1 MKSNWEHSHTGVF
14 TRDLE
19 NTVRYYQSLGLAPEI
34 VPARSQSWEGH
45 KAVNVEFG
53 QVMHFGGDTRRP
65 FLQLIYIGD
74 LEVEI
79 LRAPAER
86 PKGEAL
92 AYGEGCNHVC
102 FNVPDIDGETD
113 LLVKKGL
120 RIIQDFHLD
129 DVRLEDYLDTREYG
143 NMLLSLRP
151 LQTEEVKAK
160 KAGYGIVDWKYQG
173 VGAVVQSIEKT
184 VKYYRSMDI
193 AEFRPQAM
201 LDTSLMR
208 DVKLHGKSTKAMI
221 KAKTRQM
228 RIGPVVYELIE
239 PVEGEAVYK
248 ESLDRRGEG
257 IINLTFNVDDLERET
272 SKLAQKGV
280 AVIFSGKPEAGKAF
294 AYFDT
299 RKDGGDVMI
308 KLVQR

>member
-1 MKSNWEHSHTGVF
+1 MKSNWELAHAGVF

-19 NTVRYYQSLGLAPEI
+19 NTVRYFQSLGLAPEV
-34 VPARSQSWEGH
+34 VPPRSGSWEGH
-45 KAVNVEFG
+45 KAVNIEFG
-53 QVMHFGGDTRRP
+53 QEIHFGGDTRRP

-79 LRAPAER
+79 LRAPIER

-129 DVRLEDYLDTREYG
+129 DVRLEDYLDTRRHG

-151 LQTEEVKAK
+151 LQTEAVKAQ
-160 KAGYGIVDWKYQG
+160 KAGYGIVNWKYQG
-173 VGAVVQSIEKT
+173 VGAVVRSIEKT

-193 AEFRPQAM
+193 ADFRPQGM
-201 LDTSLMR
+201 LDTSSIR
-208 DVKLHGKSTKAMI
+208 DVKLHGKSPNDLI
-221 KAKTRQM
+221 RAKTRVM
-228 RIGPVVYELIE
+228 RIGPVAYELIE

-257 IINLTFNVDDLERET
+257 VINLTFSVEDLDRET
-272 SKLAQKGV
+272 SRLAEKGV
-280 AVIFSGKPEAGKAF
+280 SVVFSGKPEAGNAF

-299 RKDGGDVMI
+299 RRDGGDVMI

>member
-1 MKSNWEHSHTGVF
+1 MKSNWELAHTGVF

-19 NTVRYYQSLGLAPEI
+19 NTVRYYQSLGLAPAMG
-34 VPARSQSWEGH
+34 PPRSSSWEGH
-45 KAVNVEFG
+45 KAVNIEFG
-53 QVMHFGGDTRRP
+53 QEIHFGGDTRRP

-74 LEVEI
+74 LEVEV
-79 LRAPAER
+79 LRAPIER

-113 LLVKKGL
+113 VLVKKGL

-129 DVRLEDYLDTREYG
+129 DVRLEDYLDTRKHG

-160 KAGYGIVDWKYQG
+160 KAGYGIVSWKYQG

-184 VKYYRSMDI
+184 VRYYRSMDI
-193 AEFRPQAM
+193 AEFEPQSTF
-201 LDTSLMR
+201 DSTSVEN
-208 DVKLHGKSTKAMI
+208 VKVYGKSTRDLI
-221 KAKTRQM
+221 KAKTRPM

-239 PVEGEAVYK
+239 PLEGEAVYK

-257 IINLTFNVDDLERET
+257 IINLTFIVDDLDRET
-272 SKLAQKGV
+272 GRLVAKGV
-280 AVIFSGKPEAGKAF
+280 SVVFSGKPEAGKAF